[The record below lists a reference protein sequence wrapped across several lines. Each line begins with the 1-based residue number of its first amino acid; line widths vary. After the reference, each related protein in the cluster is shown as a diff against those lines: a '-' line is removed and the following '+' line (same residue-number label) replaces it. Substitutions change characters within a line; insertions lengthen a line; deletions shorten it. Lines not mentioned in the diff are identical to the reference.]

1 MLSISRCFN
10 AIQKY
15 YGRFVPKHPF
25 VCILT
30 SWHISIPAWQLS
42 PDPEQPHCNL
52 ESLQE
57 PHYIEA
63 GINTYFFAHNH
74 SPPTLAVFTNQ
85 TIADWGFPLGRG
97 GDRQAPWKHPPIVHY
112 LACRCI
118 NEPLP
123 QIPGLPSASLLMY
136 QSKVISGVSGK
147 MLGVFIPALNISRNP
162 LQKIRFP
169 NGFC

>member
-1 MLSISRCFN
+1 MQYRNIMEGLC
-10 AIQKY
+10 
-15 YGRFVPKHPF
+15 P
-25 VCILT
+25 
-30 SWHISIPAWQLS
+30 SIPLCVYLLPGTSLSQHDSCLRTRSSHTVIWNLYRSLTTLRQGLTPISSHTTIPHLHWQFL
-42 PDPEQPHCNL
+42 P
-52 ESLQE
+52 
-57 PHYIEA
+57 
-63 GINTYFFAHNH
+63 
-74 SPPTLAVFTNQ
+74 NQ